1 MILCTLVLSTPG
13 RAADA
18 IDIDQLVS
26 PFRGFDHAHMEL
38 VFDLFGQET
47 QGRLL
52 LRQARRKL
60 NVSAERD
67 LTEIFCFCEPAD
79 LGIRGTRRGLFTQE
93 TGNYYREKGESE
105 WHALNPGGDEK
116 LRDGERFPIVA
127 RREHQTR
134 GFEFLDVAFLPR
146 ICIRRGLSVAQTY
159 LVLFHELI
167 HLVGLDPFEEA
178 DLLRYRGWED
188 RDRFY
193 RDQMTKE
200 GGEVDA
206 FLAQIN
212 AFQRLKKRHGL
223 EGLTVLETFL
233 TGEQLRYRERDAF
246 LDHLLIEADY
256 ASELNRYLEDQVRF
270 QYNRSFSWWEYFGK
284 VMAALDEQLEAID
297 HNITVTRD
305 AVAVARARDRKD
317 LAEEYLEEQLKWER
331 QRILNRRRYELYVLE
346 RKDHRKFMAQL
357 DELYPA
363 P

>member
-1 MILCTLVLSTPG
+1 MTLKRRFPIFGVVPVILCTLVLSIPG

-60 NVSAERD
+60 NVSSERD

-159 LVLFHELI
+159 LVLFPIVIYFDELVQVRYMEAGQSWPTLQGELYQIDDGGVLFYETLDGILRKPQTMPFIHEVFYFCLS
-167 HLVGLDPFEEA
+167 HGFRGRYNDDPVKITEYME
-178 DLLRYRGWED
+178 
-188 RDRFY
+188 
-193 RDQMTKE
+193 
-200 GGEVDA
+200 
-206 FLAQIN
+206 
-212 AFQRLKKRHGL
+212 RLKEKIPVGAV
-223 EGLTVLETFL
+223 EIPIEPP
-233 TGEQLRYRERDAF
+233 EESPQLRSFGSPAWYYSAAGA
-246 LDHLLIEADY
+246 LLLLGYLALKLY
-256 ASELNRYLEDQVRF
+256 AGF
-270 QYNRSFSWWEYFGK
+270 
-284 VMAALDEQLEAID
+284 
-297 HNITVTRD
+297 
-305 AVAVARARDRKD
+305 
-317 LAEEYLEEQLKWER
+317 
-331 QRILNRRRYELYVLE
+331 YV
-346 RKDHRKFMAQL
+346 Q
-357 DELYPA
+357 PI
-363 P
+363 